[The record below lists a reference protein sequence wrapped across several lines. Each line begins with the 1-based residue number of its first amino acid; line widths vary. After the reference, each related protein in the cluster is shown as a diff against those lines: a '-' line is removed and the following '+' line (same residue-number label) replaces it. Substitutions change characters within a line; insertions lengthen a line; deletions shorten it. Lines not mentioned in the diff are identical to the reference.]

1 MEFKK
6 YNKNPKQWKHEGDC
20 VVRAI
25 STAMNQTWDETYMEL
40 CYLGRKKCMMPN
52 SKKLYEAYLKQMG
65 WEKHKMPRHLDRS
78 RYTVAEIIDENK
90 NRTMIISMA
99 NHLTCAVDGTLIDT
113 WDCRNKSVGNYWTN
127 SDYDKVISLEE
138 MNEVVRRIL

>member
-25 STAMNQTWDETYMEL
+25 STAMSQTWDETYMEL

-65 WEKHKMPRHLDRS
+65 WENIKCPD
-78 RYTVAEIIDENK
+78 I
-90 NRTMIISMA
+90 
-99 NHLTCAVDGTLIDT
+99 
-113 WDCRNKSVGNYWTN
+113 
-127 SDYDKVISLEE
+127 
-138 MNEVVRRIL
+138 